1 MHINTNMVLENPT
14 DVCSFGSR
22 KQSTL
27 LLEIEQAAH
36 ARTHIPTWPLTEAI
50 IPLGTPPGV
59 PLIGFQQAASSTAQ
73 PQSSHWVCTCAYIY
87 IYIWLA
93 RPVYIHRVWP
103 YIWWFP
109 CQNYRIY
116 TPYMTVYL
124 VISLPKIPY
133 IHRIYRVLANPTYIC
148 LWSKE
153 CCVYKR
159 VCVVDPE
166 FSPVLCTWR
175 LTASMVKDA
184 DGVIYVKLTVK

>member
-87 IYIWLA
+87 IYIYGWPDPYIYTVYDRIFGDFPA
-93 RPVYIHRVWP
+93 KITVYIHRIWP
-103 YIWWFP
+103 CIWWFP
-109 CQNYRIY
+109 CQKYRIY
-116 TPYMTVYL
+116 TVYIGYWPTL
-124 VISLPKIPY
+124 
-133 IHRIYRVLANPTYIC
+133 HIYACEAKNVVSIRGFVLWTP
-148 LWSKE
+148 SFHQ
-153 CCVYKR
+153 CCAP
-159 VCVVDPE
+159 DA
-166 FSPVLCTWR
+166 WR
-175 LTASMVKDA
+175 RQW
-184 DGVIYVKLTVK
+184 